1 MNMAKTPSPSTAKA
15 KPAAAKAKAAAAAP
29 AVPGAEPPPAAKTE
43 AAAPLV
49 LRFKTLVE
57 EVTRATGAKP
67 KDAREIVAATLAS
80 IGGAIGRGEGLN
92 LPDIGKGRVARSTL
106 DASGNGVIVLRLR
119 RGEAGKK
126 SGKEALAEPAE

>member
-15 KPAAAKAKAAAAAP
+15 KPAAAKAKQAAAAP
-29 AVPGAEPPPAAKTE
+29 AVPAAEPPPAAKAE

-57 EVTRATGAKP
+57 EVTRVTGAKP

-80 IGGAIGRGEGLN
+80 IGGAIDRGEGLN

-106 DASGNGVIVLRLR
+106 DAAGNGVIVLKLR
-119 RGEAGKK
+119 RGEGGKK

>member
-1 MNMAKTPSPSTAKA
+1 MNMAKTPSPSAAKA
-15 KPAAAKAKAAAAAP
+15 KPAAAKAAP
-29 AVPGAEPPPAAKTE
+29 ALVAVGSPPAE
-43 AAAPLV
+43 ADAPLV

-57 EVTRATGAKP
+57 EVTRVTGAKP

-92 LPDIGKGRVARSTL
+92 LPDIGRGRVARSTV
-106 DASGNGVIVLRLR
+106 DSAGNGVIVLKLR
-119 RGEAGKK
+119 RGEGGKK

>member
-1 MNMAKTPSPSTAKA
+1 MAKTPSPSAAKA
-15 KPAAAKAKAAAAAP
+15 KPAVVKVAAP
-29 AVPGAEPPPAAKTE
+29 ALVAVEPPPAE
-43 AAAPLV
+43 AAAPQV

-57 EVTRATGAKP
+57 EVTRLTGAKP

-92 LPDIGKGRVARSTL
+92 LPDIGRGRVARSTV
-106 DASGNGVIVLRLR
+106 DSAGNGVIVLKLR